1 MSSGTNPERL
11 SQNNELLITNNE
23 ELVNLKTIIEALPET
38 LDTTDATALA
48 TDIVID
54 KTAYV
59 NGEKI
64 TGIVREAKANETVGT
79 INMNATFYGDWG
91 NGYRTLECR
100 FEKDTL
106 QRENSVISVPLT
118 NPDMTIDLVTQM
130 GITADKI
137 AAGNTILGVEGTSA
151 GLDTSDATATASDLA
166 EGKTAYVGGE
176 KITGNIYT
184 VISGRSVGIKQE
196 TIATGWETPAGSTEK
211 IPTITFRRKRTDDL
225 LLKTGS
231 TLEMYAYQP
240 DVATKLGIT
249 SDMIVIGNTILG
261 VEGTATEL
269 DVTKTEIWDTTN
281 NDVQVGASRVEIIS
295 DRAVITL
302 TTPIQ
307 GGITSKEQLLLSGT
321 GDIMIET
328 SINDSGCLCAKLIGI
343 ESLESYMAVSGEIV
357 VVVDTEGAYL
367 GTYQYNA
374 GTWSE
379 IVSSSAYNNT
389 LTETEYDEAVET
401 THTILGEEEI

>member
-11 SQNNELLITNNE
+11 SQNNELLTANNE

-38 LDTTDATALA
+38 LDTTDATATLN
-48 TDIVID
+48 DIVEG

-64 TGIVREAKANETVGT
+64 TGT
-79 INMNATFYGDWG
+79 IKRVSA
-91 NGYRTLECR
+91 GYLNVSAAEIS
-100 FEKDTL
+100 EW
-106 QRENSVISVPLT
+106 ENSNKVVANSTAMTSPQYLT
-118 NPDMTIDLVTQM
+118 TTDKVSMHIGKDKLAAAI
-130 GITADKI
+130 GLTADKI

-151 GLDTSDATATASDLA
+151 GLDTSDATATASDILA
-166 EGKTAYVGGE
+166 DKTAYVNGG
-176 KITGNIYT
+176 KITGTLADRRDVSLVSDSAESIYDSGT
-184 VISGRSVGIKQE
+184 YLDIAGSLTNISGDSVIKE
-196 TIATGWETPAGSTEK
+196 NAGVSIICPYSQITDAIGL
-211 IPTITFRRKRTDDL
+211 IPGML
-225 LLKTGS
+225 V
-231 TLEMYAYQP
+231 E
-240 DVATKLGIT
+240 
-249 SDMIVIGNTILG
+249 GNTILG
-261 VEGTATEL
+261 IEGTATEL

-281 NDVQVGASRVEIIS
+281 NDVQVGASGVEIIP

-321 GDIMIET
+321 GNIMIET

-357 VVVDTEGAYL
+357 VIVDTEGAYL
-367 GTYQYNA
+367 GTYQYSA

-379 IVSSSAYNNT
+379 IISASAYNNT